1 MLLKLSLQR
10 NFPHTMYVFTNER
23 SKCDLMKQ
31 LQVKVQEIEYSIA
44 GSMIIVESAAN
55 FNLIEPYCN

>member
-1 MLLKLSLQR
+1 
-10 NFPHTMYVFTNER
+10 MYVFTNER